1 MSIIKKAV
9 YVDGQWVVV
18 GPPETFTI
26 IDEYLYLEDLW
37 IYLSDIER
45 NYRLQVIEFQ
55 GMEQHLLLPY
65 LRRLLYSY
73 NPDQRPLTHR
83 LIGKPSLGLSPPA
96 CPYSNGVLAALG
108 FYKAAN

>member
-1 MSIIKKAV
+1 MIIAKKV
-9 YVDGQWVVV
+9 IFIGGQSV
-18 GPPETFTI
+18 GTDPNVFFTHF
-26 IDEYLYLEDLW
+26 DEYLFLEDLW

>member
-18 GPPETFTI
+18 GLPEIFTI